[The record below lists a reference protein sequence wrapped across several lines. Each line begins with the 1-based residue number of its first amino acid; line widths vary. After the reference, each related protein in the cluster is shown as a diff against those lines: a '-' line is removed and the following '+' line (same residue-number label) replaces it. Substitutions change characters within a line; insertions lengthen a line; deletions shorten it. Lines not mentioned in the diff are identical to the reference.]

1 LGAVRKGTRMKKITK
16 KLQLHRQT
24 LRQLDEE
31 PLRQVGGG
39 NSFDN
44 TLCPGCIDYPTQSP
58 TIC

>member
-1 LGAVRKGTRMKKITK
+1 MKKITK